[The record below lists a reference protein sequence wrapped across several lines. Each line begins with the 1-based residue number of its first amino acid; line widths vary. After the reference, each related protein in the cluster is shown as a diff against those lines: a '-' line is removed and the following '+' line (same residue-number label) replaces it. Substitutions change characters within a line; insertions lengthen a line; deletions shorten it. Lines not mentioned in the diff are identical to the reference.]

1 MGAKFIKMASSES
14 EPNPL
19 AKKKIE
25 AVESTE
31 NPDDDPTGPC
41 CGICDPPTKFEE
53 REVIRISNRNVLEIQ
68 AEIKVT
74 LKKLGMFLVW
84 FYVSLYTC
92 VLVMQAAMGV
102 TIKANAPFDSATFDW
117 TEDEGIAAG
126 VGTIL
131 GYLFT
136 IPGVVLIIKEGGS
149 REYEK
154 VWDFVASLGGLH
166 LILTC
171 IVDLEFPTEGMWWA
185 TEVVGLL
192 ILWTVGWYMCTRYWH
207 MKGLERLVGKVG
219 RMNITEK
226 EPKFSEP

>member
-1 MGAKFIKMASSES
+1 M
-14 EPNPL
+14 
-19 AKKKIE
+19 
-25 AVESTE
+25 
-31 NPDDDPTGPC
+31 
-41 CGICDPPTKFEE
+41 
-53 REVIRISNRNVLEIQ
+53 
-68 AEIKVT
+68 
-74 LKKLGMFLVW
+74 
-84 FYVSLYTC
+84 
-92 VLVMQAAMGV
+92 
-102 TIKANAPFDSATFDW
+102 
-117 TEDEGIAAG
+117 
-126 VGTIL
+126 GTIL

-171 IVDLEFPTEGMWWA
+171 IGNEPVSVLLLLLPDCSCPPAEIWACAVDLEFPTEGLWWV
-185 TEVVGLL
+185 TEIVGLL
-192 ILWTVGWYMCTRYWH
+192 LLWTVGWYVCTRYWH